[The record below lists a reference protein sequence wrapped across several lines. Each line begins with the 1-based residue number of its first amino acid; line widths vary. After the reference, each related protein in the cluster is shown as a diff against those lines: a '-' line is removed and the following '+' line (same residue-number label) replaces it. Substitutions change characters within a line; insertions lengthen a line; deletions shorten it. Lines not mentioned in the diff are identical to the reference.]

1 MLLPVDKS
9 IIRGTCEAE
18 VWEESL
24 VHPAGQEGEG
34 WLPDALI
41 C

>member
-18 VWEESL
+18 VWEESSRHL
-24 VHPAGQEGEG
+24 VRAVGRRV
-34 WLPDALI
+34 LPDALI